1 MSKILPKVAII
12 GQANVGKSSL
22 FNRMIR
28 AQQAVVAREAG
39 KTRDSVLGKVKYKK
53 QAFWLI
59 DTAGLK
65 DPNDE
70 FEATIQEQIQDAVDV
85 SDLILVV
92 LDSTKSFT
100 HEDKLIA
107 KKALKSRKPV
117 FLVLNKTDL
126 KGNLPNEEFLRLG
139 IKPIFRTS
147 AEHNSGVED
156 LLSEIADNIPK
167 VREETEENEDVIK
180 VALVGRPNAGKSYL
194 FNALAGKQQ
203 AIVANVAG
211 TTRDTNKTEIRFHDR
226 TIELVDTAGMRK
238 PGKQEVGIEKFS
250 VLRTLNAIDEA
261 DICLLLMDA
270 NELNTQLD
278 QRIAG
283 LINDAGKG
291 MIIVVSKWDS
301 VEGKD
306 AYTRDAL
313 APRIAHYF
321 KFTPWAPLIFTS
333 SKTGQNVTKI
343 FDLVLNVDRNRK
355 RQAKTSTLNQLLQ
368 QATQSHPPAG
378 LKNTHPKLRYISQ
391 SDSNPPWFII
401 HGSNLKFVHWSY
413 KRYLERLIRENFDY
427 SGTPIKFSFRD
438 EKQIKENKKR
448 IAEGKDPINK
458 ASGSLKKAVELQ
470 SKRERKR
477 DERLAKYGITKNKK

>member
-39 KTRDSVLGKVKYKK
+39 TTRDSVLGKVKYKK

-100 HEDKLIA
+100 HEDKLIV

-167 VREETEENEDVIK
+167 VREEAEENEDVIK

-194 FNALAGKQQ
+194 FNTLAGKQQ